1 MDEQRKR
8 FLTREEAGIIL
19 GGDSRPLSESTIR
32 RLIAAGRIRVTADG
46 RKLQRII
53 ASSVYALADYLE
65 RGGSLWHGKP
75 MAMATDRSTK
85 ARKAQDGGSR
95 KSPTDTVDTSASAPE
110 AKKKPRLTK
119 LT

>member
-8 FLTREEAGIIL
+8 FLTREEAGAIL

-32 RLIAAGRIRVTADG
+32 RLIAAGRIRVTADS

-53 ASSVYALADYLE
+53 GTSVYALADYLE
-65 RGGSLWHGKP
+65 RGGSLWHGNP
-75 MAMATDRSTK
+75 MATATARST
-85 ARKAQDGGSR
+85 RRQKAQDAGSR
-95 KSPTDTVDTSASAPE
+95 KSPMDTADTSDGAPSP
-110 AKKKPRLTK
+110 KKTPRLRE